1 MAHAEREVRIRNK
14 LGMHARAAVKFV
26 QTANTFKSDVTVVKD
41 GQEANGKSIMGLL
54 TLVAA
59 HGVTM
64 TVMCDGD
71 DAQAAVTALAELVG
85 TGFGEGVDPCW
96 KNWWGWGRRP
106 GSPSASRTCWR
117 AGSRFTNGASPP
129 NRSKPSCGVSSPR

>member
-1 MAHAEREVRIRNK
+1 MAHAERQVQVRNK

-26 QTANTFKSDVTVVKD
+26 QIANTFKSEVKVVKD
-41 GQEANGKSIMGLL
+41 DQEANGKSIMGLL

-71 DAQAAVTALAELVG
+71 DAEKAVTALAELVG
-85 TGFGEGVDPCW
+85 TGFGEGVDP
-96 KNWWGWGRRP
+96 
-106 GSPSASRTCWR
+106 
-117 AGSRFTNGASPP
+117 
-129 NRSKPSCGVSSPR
+129 